1 MDLLNDLME
10 RRGGGKVHDT
20 IVLVG
25 SKYYYDVVDNYLLL
39 FCSLYAHVSLSQ
51 VMLMSNNN
59 LE

>member
-1 MDLLNDLME
+1 MDLLNDLMK
-10 RRGGGKVHDT
+10 RRGGKVHDT

-25 SKYYYDVVDNYLLL
+25 SKYYYDVVDNYLL

-51 VMLMSNNN
+51 VMLMSNN